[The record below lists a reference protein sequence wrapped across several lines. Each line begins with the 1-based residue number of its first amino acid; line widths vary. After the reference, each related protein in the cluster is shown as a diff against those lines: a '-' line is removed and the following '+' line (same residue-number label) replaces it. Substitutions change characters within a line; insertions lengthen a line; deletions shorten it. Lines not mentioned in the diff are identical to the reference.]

1 MQTKTEI
8 LLREKEIQG
17 ITISLYGKIF
27 IAVLSTIISFFVAN
41 SLFEILSTVSVN
53 ITLTIILYFL
63 LKILRKNKFVMPIGI
78 LCVLIDVLII
88 TILPFIY
95 YNSVG
100 GDIVPRTYL
109 VKTYTHTTI
118 YGILLLNAF
127 TIQPLYPLLYA
138 FGVVISQCSI
148 LLYAMADPRFQSTES
163 FKEALLGNAA
173 HVNSY
178 ILGMAIVGILGFF
191 LAYLTFLVR
200 KTVFSAVSNEV
211 KSSQLSRYFSPNV
224 VDEISQADD
233 SFFTSGGKEQNVAVL
248 FCDIEGF
255 TQLSEELGPEKTI
268 ETLSQYHEQM
278 LEVVFNNHGTLDKF
292 LGDGMLVTFGTPMES
307 PNDAENA
314 ILAGIAMKSKL
325 NEWNLKRKEENQ
337 KPIKIRIGIH
347 FGPVIVGNVGIAK
360 RLEYTVIG
368 DTVNAA
374 SRIEALGKE
383 VNRSFLISKDLLSRV
398 KDTSVLNAKFIS
410 LGNYALR
417 GKSKTTE
424 IVAVETT

>member
-1 MQTKTEI
+1 MQTKTEV

-17 ITISLYGKIF
+17 ITYSLYGKIF
-27 IAVLSTIISFFVAN
+27 IAVISTIISFFIAN
-41 SLFEILSTVSVN
+41 SLFEILSTVIVN
-53 ITLTIILYFL
+53 IILTISLYL
-63 LKILRKNKFVMPIGI
+63 LLRILRKNKFVMPIGI
-78 LCVLIDVLII
+78 LCVLIDVALI

-100 GDIVPRTYL
+100 GDMVPRTYL

-138 FGVVISQCSI
+138 LGVVISQCSI

-163 FKEALLGNAA
+163 FKEAILGNAA

-200 KTVFSAVSNEV
+200 KTVFNAVSNEV
-211 KSSQLSRYFSPNV
+211 KSNQLSRYFSPNV
-224 VDEISQADD
+224 VNEIEKADD

-255 TQLSEELGPEKTI
+255 TQLSEELGPEKTMA
-268 ETLSQYHEQM
+268 TLSDYHSRM
-278 LEVVFNNHGTLDKF
+278 LDVVFSNGGSLDKF
-292 LGDGMLVTFGTPMES
+292 IGDGMLVTFGTPVES
-307 PNDAENA
+307 PMDAENA
-314 ILAGIAMKSKL
+314 IRAGLAMKSKL
-325 NEWNLKRKEENQ
+325 DQWNLVRKDSHL
-337 KPIKIRIGIH
+337 KPIKVRIGIH
-347 FGPVIVGNVGIAK
+347 YGPAYVGNVGIAT

-383 VNRSFLISKDLLSRV
+383 VHRSFLISRELLSHV
-398 KDTSVLNAKFIS
+398 SNPDSLNAKFVP
-410 LGNYALR
+410 LGNFALR
-417 GKSKTTE
+417 GKTKMTE
-424 IVAVETT
+424 IVAVEVA

>member
-1 MQTKTEI
+1 
-8 LLREKEIQG
+8 
-17 ITISLYGKIF
+17 
-27 IAVLSTIISFFVAN
+27 
-41 SLFEILSTVSVN
+41 
-53 ITLTIILYFL
+53 
-63 LKILRKNKFVMPIGI
+63 
-78 LCVLIDVLII
+78 
-88 TILPFIY
+88 
-95 YNSVG
+95 
-100 GDIVPRTYL
+100 
-109 VKTYTHTTI
+109 
-118 YGILLLNAF
+118 
-127 TIQPLYPLLYA
+127 
-138 FGVVISQCSI
+138 
-148 LLYAMADPRFQSTES
+148 
-163 FKEALLGNAA
+163 
-173 HVNSY
+173 
-178 ILGMAIVGILGFF
+178 
-191 LAYLTFLVR
+191 
-200 KTVFSAVSNEV
+200 
-211 KSSQLSRYFSPNV
+211 
-224 VDEISQADD
+224 
-233 SFFTSGGKEQNVAVL
+233 
-248 FCDIEGF
+248 
-255 TQLSEELGPEKTI
+255 
-268 ETLSQYHEQM
+268 
-278 LEVVFNNHGTLDKF
+278 
-292 LGDGMLVTFGTPMES
+292 MLVTFGTPLES

>member
-1 MQTKTEI
+1 
-8 LLREKEIQG
+8 
-17 ITISLYGKIF
+17 
-27 IAVLSTIISFFVAN
+27 
-41 SLFEILSTVSVN
+41 
-53 ITLTIILYFL
+53 
-63 LKILRKNKFVMPIGI
+63 MPIGI

-233 SFFTSGGKEQNVAVL
+233 SFFTSGGKQQNVAVL

-292 LGDGMLVTFGTPMES
+292 LGDGMLVTFGTPLES